1 MGNCESPKQK
11 TSSEIPPYQN
21 KCNKNIRI
29 NELYPFNGFKRIPLK
44 MSKHV
49 CKITHQKGS
58 GTGFFLYN
66 NSNKNKYLLTNNH
79 VIDKD
84 MVNSNSNV
92 DIEIYDGKNIPLNLK
107 DIQDYIKFYE
117 PPIDIT
123 IIKIN
128 DIKEISNCA
137 PSLEIDSNNK
147 KDYNIYQYEKVFTFG
162 YPFGIDVEFSQGIIV
177 SISGEEFEHNC
188 DTDQGCSGSP
198 IILESNFKVVG
209 IHKQGIIDKKTNS
222 GTFLGIIDEFNEINK
237 INTNYDKKAFVAI
250 DKMKIRMNQMEK
262 SICRIEKKNK
272 YSTGFL
278 CHIKNYGKTI
288 PVLITCN
295 HCIDKTDIGKEI
307 KLIFYDKEKPIKLD
321 ESRKIYSNKEYN
333 ITLIEMKENEF
344 DNDDYLTIDEQIY
357 EENEI
362 NYKKILTNKPVYI
375 ISFPKGDQDIKEGD
389 IITIEK
395 NNIFHNCKTTVGSGG
410 APIINLDNCKVLGI
424 HSMRNKETN
433 EGIGYIIPNFMN
445 KNIF

>member
-1 MGNCESPKQK
+1 
-11 TSSEIPPYQN
+11 
-21 KCNKNIRI
+21 
-29 NELYPFNGFKRIPLK
+29 
-44 MSKHV
+44 
-49 CKITHQKGS
+49 
-58 GTGFFLYN
+58 
-66 NSNKNKYLLTNNH
+66 
-79 VIDKD
+79 
-84 MVNSNSNV
+84 
-92 DIEIYDGKNIPLNLK
+92 
-107 DIQDYIKFYE
+107 
-117 PPIDIT
+117 
-123 IIKIN
+123 
-128 DIKEISNCA
+128 
-137 PSLEIDSNNK
+137 
-147 KDYNIYQYEKVFTFG
+147 
-162 YPFGIDVEFSQGIIV
+162 
-177 SISGEEFEHNC
+177 
-188 DTDQGCSGSP
+188 
-198 IILESNFKVVG
+198 
-209 IHKQGIIDKKTNS
+209 
-222 GTFLGIIDEFNEINK
+222 
-237 INTNYDKKAFVAI
+237 
-250 DKMKIRMNQMEK
+250 MEK
-262 SICRIEKKNK
+262 SICRIEKNNKNR
-272 YSTGFL
+272 TGFL
-278 CHIKNYGKTI
+278 CHIINSGKTI